1 MERSAFNG
9 LSAVS
14 RVVGKLTTPMRW
26 IVLLFLLSAPLLHA
40 EEPLPP
46 EQAFKLSARL
56 LDADTLLVRYDI
68 APGYY
73 MYRDKFAFEA
83 PPASFGSPSFP
94 PGKIKED
101 EFFGKVETYRDR
113 VEVRLPLQAGAA
125 MPAVLTLKATSQGC
139 ADLGICYPPQQQ
151 SVQVKLAAG
160 GASAAPGTAT
170 GSSAFVTAQANAPPV
185 QPQPVT
191 DIQDESA
198 IVALLG
204 SGSFWVIIL
213 SFFGFGHALAF
224 TPCVLP
230 MIPILSGIVV
240 GGRDSTKRG
249 KALMLSITYV
259 LGMAITYAAAG
270 VAAGLSGAMLAAAL
284 QSPWV
289 LGSFAA
295 LFVVLALSMFGL
307 YELQL
312 PSGVQSWLTERSNSF
327 RGGQTLGVFLMGVL
341 SALIIGPCV
350 APPLAGALLFIAER
364 GEVALG
370 GSALF
375 AMALGMGVPL
385 VGVGVSAGH
394 LMPRA
399 GPWMDSVKHFFGV
412 VLLGVAIWILSP
424 VLPTVVQMVAWGA
437 LLVIGSIYLH
447 ALDPLPAAASGLRK
461 FWKGVGIVAL
471 LAGASLL
478 LGAFSGGRDI
488 LQPLAGLRASA
499 TAGAGASASALP
511 AVGFERVAT
520 TAALDQQLAA
530 SAGKPVMLDFYADW
544 CVSCK
549 EMEHFTFS
557 DEQVKQRLQ
566 SFVLLKADVTAN
578 NGDDKALLKRF
589 SLFGP
594 PGIIFFDA
602 AGREVKG
609 LRVIGFQ
616 PAARFSAVLDR
627 VPR

>member
-1 MERSAFNG
+1 
-9 LSAVS
+9 
-14 RVVGKLTTPMRW
+14 MRRMA
-26 IVLLFLLSAPLLHA
+26 LLLMLLLCAPLVHG

-46 EQAFKLSARL
+46 EQAFKLSAGR

-83 PPASFGSPSFP
+83 PPAQLGAPSLP
-94 PGKIKED
+94 PGKIKDD

-113 VEVRLPLQAGAA
+113 VEVKLPLQAGAEL
-125 MPAVLTLKATSQGC
+125 PAVLTLKATSQGC
-139 ADLGICYPPQQQ
+139 ADLGICYPPQEQ
-151 SVQVKLAAG
+151 SVQLKLAAFG
-160 GASAAPGTAT
+160 GASSTPGAGAGT
-170 GSSAFVTAQANAPPV
+170 AFVTAQTTAAPV
-185 QPQPVT
+185 QPAGAA
-191 DIQDESA
+191 DAQDESA
-198 IVALLG
+198 IVTLLG

-213 SFFGFGHALAF
+213 SFFGFGLALAF
-224 TPCVLP
+224 TPCMLP
-230 MIPILSGIVV
+230 MIPILSGIVL
-240 GGRDSTKRG
+240 GGRDGATRG
-249 KALMLSITYV
+249 KALMLSIIYV

-394 LMPRA
+394 FMPKA
-399 GPWMDSVKHFFGV
+399 GPWMESVKHFFGV

-437 LLVIGSIYLH
+437 LLIIGSIYLH
-447 ALDPLPAAASGLRK
+447 ALDPLPLAASGLRK

-478 LGAFSGGRDI
+478 LGAFAGGRDI
-488 LQPLAGLRASA
+488 LQPLAGLRASDA
-499 TAGAGASASALP
+499 AGTGASASALP
-511 AVGFERVAT
+511 AVQFERVTT
-520 TAALDQQLAA
+520 TAALDERLAA
-530 SAGKPVMLDFYADW
+530 TGGKPVMLDFYADW

-549 EMEHFTFS
+549 EMERFTFS
-557 DEQVKQRLQ
+557 DEQVRQRLQ

-594 PGIIFFDA
+594 PGIIFFDP

-609 LRVIGFQ
+609 LRIIGFQ
-616 PAARFSAVLDR
+616 PADRFSANLDR

>member
-1 MERSAFNG
+1 LPIFDE
-9 LSAVS
+9 
-14 RVVGKLTTPMRW
+14 LTIPMRW
-26 IVLLFLLSAPLLHA
+26 IVLLLMMCAPLVHG

-83 PPASFGSPSFP
+83 PPAQLGAPSLP

-101 EFFGKVETYRDR
+101 ELIGKVETYRDR
-113 VEVRLPLQAGAA
+113 VEVRLPLQAGAEA
-125 MPAVLTLKATSQGC
+125 PALLTLKATSQGC
-139 ADLGICYPPQQQ
+139 ADLGICYPPQEQ
-151 SVQVKLAAG
+151 SVQLKLAAFG
-160 GASAAPGTAT
+160 GASSAPGAAA
-170 GSSAFVTAQANAPPV
+170 GSTAFVTAQTGSTPA
-185 QPQPVT
+185 QPGAGA
-191 DIQDESA
+191 DAQDESA
-198 IVALLG
+198 IVSLLG
-204 SGSFWVIIL
+204 GGGFWVIIL
-213 SFFGFGHALAF
+213 SFFGFGLALAF
-224 TPCVLP
+224 TPCMLP

-240 GGRDSTKRG
+240 GGRDGATRG
-249 KALMLSITYV
+249 KALMLSIIYV

-312 PSGVQSWLTERSNSF
+312 PSAVQSWLTERSNSF

-375 AMALGMGVPL
+375 AMSLGMGVPL

-394 LMPRA
+394 LMPKA
-399 GPWMDSVKHFFGV
+399 GPWMESVKHFFGV

-447 ALDPLPAAASGLRK
+447 ALDPLPHASGLRK

-488 LQPLAGLRASA
+488 LQPLAGLRVSA
-499 TAGAGASASALP
+499 TAGGASAANALP
-511 AVGFERVAT
+511 AVQFERVAT
-520 TAALDQQLAA
+520 TAALDERLAA
-530 SAGKPVMLDFYADW
+530 TGGKPVMLDFYADW

-549 EMEHFTFS
+549 EMERFTFS
-557 DEQVKQRLQ
+557 DEQVRQRLQ

-578 NGDDKALLKRF
+578 NGEDKALLKRF

-616 PAARFSAVLDR
+616 PAERFAANLDR

>member
-1 MERSAFNG
+1 
-9 LSAVS
+9 
-14 RVVGKLTTPMRW
+14 MRW
-26 IVLLFLLSAPLLHA
+26 IVLLLLLCAPLVHA

-73 MYRDKFAFEA
+73 MYRDKFRFEA
-83 PPASFGSPSFP
+83 PPAALGTPSLP
-94 PGKIKED
+94 PGKIKDD

-113 VEVRLPLQAGAA
+113 VEVKLPLQAAA
-125 MPAVLTLKATSQGC
+125 EMPSVLTLKATSQGC
-139 ADLGICYPPQQQ
+139 ADLGICYPPQEQ
-151 SVQVKLAAG
+151 SVQVKLAAAG
-160 GASAAPGTAT
+160 GASTAPGAVA
-170 GSSAFVTAQANAPPV
+170 GSSAFVTAQANAPPG
-185 QPQPVT
+185 QPQPAADV
-191 DIQDESA
+191 QDESA

-213 SFFGFGHALAF
+213 SFFGFGLALAF
-224 TPCVLP
+224 TPCMLP

-240 GGRDSTKRG
+240 GGRGGATRG

-295 LFVVLALSMFGL
+295 LFVALALSMFGL

-312 PSGVQSWLTERSNSF
+312 PNGVQSWLTERSNSF

-394 LMPRA
+394 FMPKA

-424 VLPTVVQMVAWGA
+424 VLPTVAQMLAWGA

-447 ALDPLPAAASGLRK
+447 ALDPLPPAASGLRK

-511 AVGFERVAT
+511 PVQFERVAT
-520 TAALDQQLAA
+520 TTALDERLAA
-530 SAGKPVMLDFYADW
+530 AGGKPVMLDFYADW

-549 EMEHFTFS
+549 EMERFTFS
-557 DEQVKQRLQ
+557 DDQVKQRLQ

-616 PAARFSAVLDR
+616 PAERFSANLDR

>member
-1 MERSAFNG
+1 MG
-9 LSAVS
+9 LGRNAIRHV
-14 RVVGKLTTPMRW
+14 KLTIPMRW
-26 IVLLFLLSAPLLHA
+26 IVLLLLLCAPLVHA

-46 EQAFKLSARL
+46 EQAFKLSARM
-56 LDADTLLVRYDI
+56 LDAQTLVVRYDI

-83 PPASFGSPSFP
+83 SPASFGAPSFP
-94 PGKIKED
+94 PGKIKD
-101 EFFGKVETYRDR
+101 DAFFGRVETYRDR
-113 VEVRLPLQAGAA
+113 VEVKLPLQAAA
-125 MPAVLTLKATSQGC
+125 DTPGVLMLKATSQGC
-139 ADLGICYPPQQQ
+139 ADLGICYPPQEQ
-151 SVQVKLAAG
+151 SVRLTLAAF
-160 GASAAPGTAT
+160 GAATQVPAAAAR
-170 GSSAFVTAQANAPPV
+170 SSAFLTAPAALPV
-185 QPQPVT
+185 AGAA
-191 DIQDESA
+191 DAQDEAA
-198 IVALLG
+198 IVTLLG

-213 SFFGFGHALAF
+213 SFFGFGLALAF
-224 TPCVLP
+224 TPCMLP

-240 GGRDSTKRG
+240 GGRSGATRG
-249 KALMLSITYV
+249 KAFALSLTYV

-270 VAAGLSGAMLAAAL
+270 IAAGLSGAMLAAAL

-289 LGSFAA
+289 LGGFAA
-295 LFVVLALSMFGL
+295 LFVALALSMFGL

-312 PSGVQSWLTERSNSF
+312 PGAVQSWLTVRSNSF
-327 RGGQTLGVFLMGVL
+327 RGGQALGVFLMGVL

-394 LMPRA
+394 LMPKA
-399 GPWMDSVKHFFGV
+399 GPWMESVKHFFGV
-412 VLLGVAIWILSP
+412 VLLGVAIWVVSP
-424 VLPTVVQMVAWGA
+424 VLPTVVQMLMWGA

-447 ALDPLPAAASGLRK
+447 ALDALPPAASGLRK
-461 FWKGVGIVAL
+461 LWKGVGIVAL

-488 LQPLAGLRASA
+488 LQPLAGLRLGAA
-499 TAGAGASASALP
+499 AGAGASSSAVP
-511 AVGFERVAT
+511 PVRFERVAT
-520 TAALDQQLAA
+520 TVALDERLAA
-530 SAGKPVMLDFYADW
+530 TGGKPVMLDFYADW

-549 EMEHFTFS
+549 EMERFTFS
-557 DEQVKQRLQ
+557 DDAVRQRLQ
-566 SFVLLKADVTAN
+566 SFVLLKADVSAN
-578 NGDDKALLKRF
+578 SDDDKALLKRF

-602 AGREVKG
+602 TGREVKG
-609 LRVIGFQ
+609 LRVLGFQ

>member
-1 MERSAFNG
+1 
-9 LSAVS
+9 
-14 RVVGKLTTPMRW
+14 MRW
-26 IVLLFLLSAPLLHA
+26 IVLILILCAPLVHG

-46 EQAFKLSARL
+46 EQAFKLSARMAG
-56 LDADTLLVRYDI
+56 ADTLVVRYDI

-73 MYRDKFAFEA
+73 MYRDKFRFEA
-83 PPASFGSPSFP
+83 PPASLGTPELP
-94 PGKIKED
+94 PGKVKED
-101 EFFGKVETYRDR
+101 AFFGKVETYRDR
-113 VEVRLPLQAGAA
+113 VEVKLPLQDAAGL
-125 MPAVLTLKATSQGC
+125 PDVLALKATSQGC
-139 ADLGICYPPQQQ
+139 ADLGICYPPQEQ
-151 SVQVKLAAG
+151 VVRVKLAGVGAISAPGAAG
-160 GASAAPGTAT
+160 GGSVFFDTPSARAGAASAG
-170 GSSAFVTAQANAPPV
+170 GG
-185 QPQPVT
+185 
-191 DIQDESA
+191 QDESA
-198 IVALLG
+198 VLALLG
-204 SGSFWVIIL
+204 TGSFWAIVL
-213 SFFGFGHALAF
+213 SFFGFGIALAF
-224 TPCVLP
+224 TPCMLP

-240 GGRDSTKRG
+240 GGRNAGTRS
-249 KALMLSITYV
+249 KALVLSLTYV

-289 LGSFAA
+289 LGSFA
-295 LFVVLALSMFGL
+295 LVFVALALSMFGL

-312 PSGVQSWLTERSNSF
+312 PSGVQSWLMERSNGF
-327 RGGQTLGVFLMGVL
+327 RGGQALGVFLMGVL

-394 LMPRA
+394 FMPKA
-399 GPWMDSVKHFFGV
+399 GPWMESVKSFFGV

-424 VLPTVVQMVAWGA
+424 VLPTVVQMFAWGA

-447 ALDPLPAAASGLRK
+447 ALDSLPQGASGLRK

-488 LQPLAGLRASA
+488 LQPLAGLRAPA
-499 TAGAGASASALP
+499 AAASGEGGALP
-511 AVGFERVAT
+511 AVAFERVAS
-520 TAALDQQLAA
+520 TAELDQRLAA
-530 SAGKPVMLDFYADW
+530 AGGKPVMLDFYADW

-549 EMEHFTFS
+549 EMERFTFS
-557 DEQVKQRLQ
+557 DAGVKQRLQ
-566 SFVLLKADVTAN
+566 SFVLLQADVTAN
-578 NGDDKALLKRF
+578 DAEDKALLKRF

-594 PGIIFFDA
+594 PGIIFFDP
-602 AGREVKG
+602 AGRELRDV
-609 LRVIGFQ
+609 RVIGFQ
-616 PAARFSAVLDR
+616 PAARFSATLDR
-627 VPR
+627 VAP